1 MVSSTLLSFQ
11 SVKPH
16 SSVAVDLD
24 GPGRQQDFRG
34 ERLSILETNEE
45 DEEEDVDIFETFDEF
60 PTGDLPTFAKGG
72 PGGLGEEDAAGAQ
85 KRQLRRTA
93 SSSKLRLGTRSMTR
107 KGTGPSGDPL
117 CITSKMPHPKVL
129 PDLIDSSFA

>member
-72 PGGLGEEDAAGAQ
+72 PGGLGGLREPGEDQ
-85 KRQLRRTA
+85 PPEPSTKQRDERHRT
-93 SSSKLRLGTRSMTR
+93 
-107 KGTGPSGDPL
+107 
-117 CITSKMPHPKVL
+117 
-129 PDLIDSSFA
+129 